1 MITSQPKMVV
11 NDKAFVV
18 AFDLLSTIDMVMMEL
33 LLNPAGAN
41 EYERAGYSQGV
52 ADSIFAIGKGRKVIA
67 DLYVKAVQDTKGL
80 DS

>member
-1 MITSQPKMVV
+1 MVV

-18 AFDLLSTIDMVMMEL
+18 AFDLLSTIDSIMMEF
-33 LLNPAGAN
+33 LLNPVGAN
-41 EYERAGYSQGV
+41 EYERAGYKQGV
-52 ADSIFAIGKGRKVIA
+52 SDSLFAIAKGRKVIA